1 MPHMLEPDAA
11 HTRACRFRV
20 NESPIFG
27 GLYVGP
33 LGEEFDHV
41 LVDEA
46 TMLSLGQWISEQ
58 GDRWEPEE
66 PRRDGLYDLRDY
78 AVKLVERP

>member
-1 MPHMLEPDAA
+1 MPHMPEPDAA
-11 HTRACRFRV
+11 QARPCRFRV
-20 NESPIFG
+20 EDSPIFN

-33 LGEEFDHV
+33 LGGEFDHV

-46 TMLSLGQWISEQ
+46 TMMALGQWISDQ

-66 PRRDGLYDLRDY
+66 PRDDGLYDLGD
-78 AVKLVERP
+78 